1 MMSLVKL
8 PDLMIYIRSSIPT
21 LVAQIQKRGR
31 EYEQTMRLDYLQG
44 LENRYEEWI
53 STYKGPLIIVDG
65 DKCKFG
71 DNPEHLKQV
80 TDMIDAKLFG
90 LFPMD

>member
-1 MMSLVKL
+1 
-8 PDLMIYIRSSIPT
+8 MIYIRSSIPM

-44 LENRYEEWI
+44 LEHRYEEWI
-53 STYKGPLIIVDG
+53 AGYKGQLIIVDG

-71 DNPEHLKQV
+71 DNADDLKQV

-90 LFPMD
+90 LFPME